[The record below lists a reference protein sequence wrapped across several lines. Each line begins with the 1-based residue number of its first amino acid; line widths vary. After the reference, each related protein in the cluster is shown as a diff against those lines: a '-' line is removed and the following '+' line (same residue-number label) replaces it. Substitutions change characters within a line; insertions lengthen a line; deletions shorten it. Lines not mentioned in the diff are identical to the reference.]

1 MEQKEL
7 QEKVM
12 AFRMLESRLEALV
25 KQRDFIVSRTMELQS
40 TIDSLDQI
48 EKSNEIMFPVGID
61 AYTVGKIT
69 DKKNVMITI
78 GAGIVLEKNIAEA
91 KETLAGR
98 KVEMEQALQE
108 LQNSINNISAG
119 LEQLGPEIQSQM
131 E

>member
-12 AFRMLESRLEALV
+12 AYRMLESKLEELV
-25 KQRDFIVSRTMELQS
+25 KHRDFIISRMMELQS